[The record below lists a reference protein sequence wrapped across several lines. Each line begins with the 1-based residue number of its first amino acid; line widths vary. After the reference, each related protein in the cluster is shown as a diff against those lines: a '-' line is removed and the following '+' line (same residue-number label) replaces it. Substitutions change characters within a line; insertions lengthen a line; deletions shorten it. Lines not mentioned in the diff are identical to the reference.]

1 MSLLDKYVAKYGHED
16 TIRKMKTVHKD
27 WMPETPT
34 SPEKESNRAA
44 AHSLIDNMTDE
55 DRKRSE
61 EKSTLGQSLGMQT
74 NGILGNAFASIFNK
88 EENQKYK
95 DYQTYKA
102 ASDILQAEKY
112 EKKREDVV
120 RQNGSYAYKTMKNY
134 IDLIDKARQSRQGG
148 GTLGALINSGKSED
162 LQKQAKEIKKTL
174 EQMGIT
180 GKDFDKYEQYVREYK
195 DIEDTQAMEK
205 EIASKIAAKPVAR
218 GIGYTAADVA
228 VSPITGLMA
237 TAESLKRPF
246 YADPSAPVNTYSS
259 LYALQNA
266 SNAVEQSVSNQ
277 IDSKLG
283 KFAYGTG
290 VSALKSGEAMLI
302 GNYLGGAFGI
312 DAASKL
318 GQLTTLPM
326 FGASAFAQTLQESQA
341 KGFSPEMATQKALAS
356 GMAEMLFEELSLD
369 KAWGTL
375 KNAKLGKGG
384 LSKRILDVFMGAG
397 IEGSEEIFT
406 DLANH
411 IADNFINGDFSDY
424 QSGIRMRVE
433 NGMSLDQATREA
445 KKEFIAQLV
454 ESGLAGAASG
464 GFMNVA
470 AASVGSVQYH
480 NTARNIN
487 ENTKLKSEVVESAK
501 GLEGTTAAE
510 IANSK
515 SVEEINE
522 NDMVEILHSMEEVT
536 QKSAH
541 DIAKESLMNAG
552 ETAEEAEKKANEIV
566 IMSEQTQPTEAEEKR
581 NIDLVKDEN
590 VANAYA
596 DVLKN
601 RVASNVLEDV
611 EKHNAE
617 VKKIKDRV
625 KGKEGIRAGYNNQEI
640 KVYDFE
646 DVQKGIVATSQGLL
660 DLSEITLPEDMRLLF
675 KNAHALEN
683 TKAAN
688 AFIDGYKGQSPSY
701 YATGSLRAFMVGAS
715 GGSWESFINSKNPLN
730 IKLIEEIG
738 DNAYLKSMYFY
749 GQNSRENAEAAK
761 VETSKINP
769 GKVTGEN
776 VLNPLLE
783 PLAKKFNVAIN
794 TTEGRNKAAG
804 SFVPSELLV
813 TLNKAESNNMLNSVL
828 HETLG
833 EYTKAYAPDAYKLT
847 KQKVID
853 FARKVFG
860 DTEVDRQI
868 RVYQNTYKGFGKQT
882 GNTAESNKTFADA
895 SDEWFND
902 FMAGLAQTEYGLER
916 VVNYVAEDNSM
927 TATEKTSVLQSIKDI
942 VKKILDTI
950 KSYLQ
955 GVKSNNIGTKAAKE
969 VEKNIDKYMADLEDI
984 FDAVEKMCNAAIA
997 EVNKQIAGEVEKAVK
1012 EVTEDYTETEHKQ
1025 FSLNTDVES
1034 TKELMALHAL
1044 NEESFLKTL
1053 KLGGFACPSI
1063 AIKKKYMS
1071 HSQFGDIT
1079 VVFGKATIDPEWAE
1093 GNNVYSGDAWT
1104 PVFPTVEYKLND
1116 KKRKQVADKITEAV
1130 GGYDVFRTLP
1140 NPMLDE
1146 VNMTDA
1152 FNHRGTETYKNDRTM
1167 QYAYLND
1174 TGKGFDIPTKENQF
1188 MPGLVSNEALR
1199 KIVETIGADTINEA
1213 HDSSY
1218 SWYESHPEIVDK
1230 LRVLL
1235 NEGYRN
1241 SNKKPFAD
1249 KADSELKVFQKNFQ
1263 EKYKHWFDDEE
1274 GKLSWINYNKA
1285 IDALYAINKYG
1296 AYQVR
1301 DDEAF
1306 RNMLDEKVDETGYTE
1321 WLEKL
1326 FDGIIEKE
1334 GIRNNLDY
1342 YDSKGEPRTFNALH
1356 YEVTLENAVK
1366 VMKQQSQQG
1375 GTNTPFGAMQ
1385 IWGVATRKFDSL
1397 EDIKKASARLVLEN
1411 DEEREALREEY
1422 TQRFFD
1428 IAKEISDKKEDN
1440 QFIAMDRA
1448 GEAIVDSL
1456 RGAKTERAINNSLKQ
1471 YSRLHITDHTA
1482 ADVLALYNDIADMP
1496 TDYFE
1501 AKPTRAVG
1509 LNEIAYV
1516 VIPDNASERLIKAL
1530 NDNGITYKT
1539 YEAENEEDRLKVV
1552 QENASEESGTVFS
1565 LNVETKE
1572 VEEATEKLTK
1582 QVDDWLQGIMPK
1594 KHYFD
1599 FGKTPY
1605 VLKVNGAKDLPVTM
1619 NESGILKFTTGYKEH
1634 SVSTDAMKEMPKAI
1648 TRPLMVFKGSVPNSL
1663 ALVVDVNDK
1672 KEEKIVVAIHLD
1684 DRQNRLL
1691 VNRIASMY
1699 GKDNTINY
1707 ALRQIKEGN
1716 LLDIDKKRSI
1726 EWLTSGGLQLP
1737 RLVQAN
1743 INASKD
1749 TIAQIEQ
1756 QSNNESHSLNV
1767 DSQGSS
1773 LSPEQAEFFKDSKAR
1788 DDEGRLL
1795 VMYHGTDAYKDFT
1808 VFKPGKNGYLGKG
1821 MYFTEKK
1828 YIAEKYAEQNGYDG
1842 RVYQVYLNIKNPLVV
1857 TSDNPALEILG
1868 EKVAARRAM
1877 ENSYSTRWLKPGD
1890 ISKLKAKGYDGII
1903 WKYGKSPI
1911 EISVWEPN
1919 QVKNT
1924 DNLKPTENEDIRY
1937 SLNVDSEGKELTEA
1951 QEKYFADSKIR
1962 DAEGKL
1968 LVMYHGTNKGGFT
1981 VFDASFSDDN
1991 LSFFFS
1997 DKVTVSAGYV
2007 KNRNNREINLNKPIP
2022 KDIKTAQ
2029 QAYEY
2034 LESLGYK
2041 DIQLEEVENP
2051 FSDDTYDV
2059 WTFVT
2064 PEGHYDVLEYGE
2076 GALVDYVKELNQ
2088 GIYPVYLNV
2097 KNPLVV
2103 EANGKTWDTLEPPE
2117 KYSKHYSN
2125 VKILDGFNDNKIIK
2139 VSYTERLKNG
2149 EIKYHTNEDFT
2160 IDEIKEVFGEDTY
2173 NTYVENNLKF
2183 TYFRNVYLD
2192 EKSNILP
2199 STTRQYAKYA
2209 KEKGYDGVYFKNI
2222 VDVNTDYEE
2231 AALSNVAVAFESNQI
2246 KSIHNA
2252 RPTENA
2258 DIRYSLDVEDWEKD
2272 FFAEMTGNANVSNI
2286 LTEGLK
2292 SLDNIK
2298 LNKKITDKI
2307 AREVREEYK
2316 SRIKV
2321 ADLSDSLE
2329 KVFSYMLDT
2338 GAPSYGDLVNIMK
2351 EVAMPVV
2358 EQATEI
2364 MPEEKR
2370 IWDDF
2375 KEKMKGYRIK
2385 LNPQQ
2390 KAEVAN
2396 TFGTYYA
2403 FKNDMFGNLI
2413 FSESG
2418 TDLDSIWT
2426 EICDASGG
2434 YLDYAENPANQPM
2447 ALYEFVEALKPT
2459 PANIYGANQEE
2470 AAYDVALTIFR
2481 KFLVEQEYENN
2492 PKLRK
2497 EALKLTEAQQT
2508 YKKRIKENYD
2518 KKFKEATESLRR
2530 EKEINMKRLATEIKY
2545 LNEEE
2550 KAAIEGSIEQALI
2563 LRQKRQYEW
2572 RLQKL
2577 RETKNDEIN
2586 RKLSELKAR
2595 QRASI
2600 SRRVEG
2606 RQLTLAKAKI
2616 RKNVE
2621 KLNSMLAHGTEN
2633 RHIPKNMV
2641 LSTIAMLESI
2651 DINTGN
2657 SKGMAEYLQKME
2669 DIYRGFKDS
2678 DVYTDGEKAASFDYD
2693 ERTAA
2698 NIEALRKL
2706 FDGRNYTQLS
2716 LSELQQVIDITN
2728 AVITQAENANKLL
2741 GKEKREYATDVA
2753 RAAALEV
2760 RNAKVKDSRFMTN
2773 LDHYMTQHLNAYREF
2788 RKLSGYEDGKLMDL
2802 YYDLDKGQQKQ
2813 LQVMKDINAIFD
2825 DVLKDQKE
2833 VKRLTSTDKKDLV
2846 DSGLKDENGN
2856 PVMITRAQR
2865 LSLVMH
2871 SYNKSNMQHL
2881 LYGGISVPDLS
2892 YKDPKQQRAH
2902 AQTYFYES
2910 QMELRDAI
2918 LDKNAN
2924 KLDLIEQR
2932 ATMKVKELEKQLSPW
2947 EKQFLEATKEMFWKT
2962 TGRLINETSL
2972 ELKGYTLARVANY
2985 FPIKTDTDYTK
2996 SDVSGLIFDG
3006 TIEGMGFLK
3015 ERRFGRNAM
3024 MLEDITDTILRQTQ
3038 SVAKYVGLAI
3048 PVRNFNMVWNTVTR
3062 SPMGNA
3068 DTLKK
3073 AISLTWGAKNTD
3085 YIVNLMKDLN
3095 GRRDGG
3101 ELSFLDELRGKFAG
3115 AVLTLNPSVAIKQAA
3130 SFFTAGAKVGNLTL
3144 AKTLKDLGKGFILKK
3159 GIPELEAINP
3169 LLWYRNQG
3177 NATQEL
3183 ADMKAVGFGKNL
3195 PIWAQ
3200 KALNWVEF
3208 MDTGTVRTLEYAAKN
3223 YVDANF
3229 KDLKGA
3235 EYWQK
3240 VSDVFTSIVEE
3251 TQPNYTVL
3259 QQADIIRNPN
3269 RLLKAVVMFK
3279 TQPLQNFGTVYDAV
3293 GEYAAKVRKGNKA
3306 EIKEAGKHLAWA
3318 LSSQIASAIT
3328 FSAMTILAD
3337 MILHKQY
3344 KYKDDDKSF
3353 WEMILAKFGAGV
3365 RDCFLGAMLFAQ
3377 ELYEAFDYLFNPDT
3391 KQYYGMDVS
3400 FLGQIEDIFK
3410 AVKNLNKN
3418 IGERADAITEAD
3430 RDKYNNGI
3438 LKETGNLVNYIGQF
3452 SGIPL
3457 GNIKNM
3463 AQSLIL
3469 YAIDISNGT
3478 IGEAELSKDVPNQYE
3493 RMYDAL
3499 QNKDSERYNTLFDEM
3514 VTKKMRDAAEDG
3526 KEKDQEDIEKSVE
3539 TSAKK
3544 YIKDGYNSGE
3554 LTYDEAYTIL
3564 TKEFGMEEDDA
3575 YFKLDEWLYKSEGH
3589 EDYTRYI
3596 RLSDAVN
3603 GQGDIQ
3609 AEIDKLKAQGI
3620 EEDTIKSQL
3629 TGILKEGYYKGSLS
3643 NDKITQVLK
3652 EYEDLDENDIYYK
3665 FKEWD
3670 FKKTHPDESFSRYDA
3685 MNNAIKEVIN
3695 GSDNRKP
3702 MIAEIKDLMKH
3713 GVEAKSLQSQLTKE
3727 YKPLYLELKAKGKAS
3742 TLKNILISAYM
3753 ATGLSQEDA
3762 AKRIDRWKE
3771 NDK

>member
-1 MSLLDKYVAKYGHED
+1 MSLLDKYTEKYGNREQVNRL
-16 TIRKMKTVHKD
+16 RKSKE

-55 DRKRSE
+55 DKKRIESY
-61 EKSTLGQSLGMQT
+61 SPLGKSLGTQG
-74 NGILGNAFASIFNK
+74 NGLLNLNIGFGKQNAQNNK
-88 EENQKYK
+88 E
-95 DYQTYKA
+95 YQTYKA
-102 ASDILQAEKY
+102 AVDILQGEKY
-112 EKKREDVV
+112 EKSREDVV
-120 RQNGSYAYKTMKNY
+120 RKNGSYAYKTMKNY

-148 GTLGALINSGKSED
+148 GTLGAIINSGKTED

-205 EIASKIAAKPVAR
+205 EIASKVAAKPVAR

-237 TAESLKRPF
+237 TAESFKRPF
-246 YADPSAPVNTYSS
+246 YADPSAPVNTYSD
-259 LYALQNA
+259 LYRLQNA
-266 SNAVEQSVSNQ
+266 SNAVEQSVNNQ

-283 KFAYGTG
+283 KFAYGVG
-290 VSALKSGEAMLI
+290 VSTAKSAEAMLI
-302 GNYLGGAFGI
+302 GNYLSGALGI

-341 KGFSPEMATQKALAS
+341 KGFSPEMATQKAFAS

-397 IEGSEEIFT
+397 IEGSEELFT
-406 DLANH
+406 DLANYM
-411 IADNFINGDFSDY
+411 ADNFINGDFSDY
-424 QSGIRMRVE
+424 QTDVRMRVE
-433 NGMSLDQATREA
+433 NGQSLDQATREA
-445 KKEFIAQLV
+445 KIDYLTQLG
-454 ESGLAGAASG
+454 ESFLAGAASG
-464 GFMNVA
+464 GLMNVG

-487 ENTKLKSEVVESAK
+487 ENTKLKSEVVETAK

-515 SVEEINE
+515 PVEEINE

-625 KGKEGIRAGYNNQEI
+625 KGKEGIKAGYNNQEI

-646 DVQKGIVATSQGLL
+646 NVEKGIVATSQGLL
-660 DLSEITLPEDMRLLF
+660 DLSEITLPDDMRLLF

-701 YATGSLRAFMVGAS
+701 YATGSLRAFMVGTS

-860 DTEVDRQI
+860 DTEVDKQI

-882 GNTAESNKTFADA
+882 GNTAETNKTFADA

-984 FDAVEKMCNAAIA
+984 FNAVEKMCDAAIA
-997 EVNKQIAGEVEKAVK
+997 EVNRQINSEAKAEEKSEVKEDHSLNVGQEGYHKDGNGTVIIDNELFKREDVTDKDDFKALNKLLREYLRKLSGQTSVIKSDNRTVYYDKTGAKEYTGSNSTYFINNNNYRYAKANSAQAIKAIVEKALNPRWEANTEPKHNVDAQRGWTDYDVSFGITEGNEVNYYSGKLNVRMDADEKDYVYDVDLYNQVSKKK
-1012 EVTEDYTETEHKQ
+1012 EVAPSSTSQD
-1025 FSLNTDVES
+1025 NVELPLD
-1034 TKELMALHAL
+1034 T
-1044 NEESFLKTL
+1044 
-1053 KLGGFACPSI
+1053 
-1063 AIKKKYMS
+1063 
-1071 HSQFGDIT
+1071 
-1079 VVFGKATIDPEWAE
+1079 
-1093 GNNVYSGDAWT
+1093 NVAH
-1104 PVFPTVEYKLND
+1104 ND
-1116 KKRKQVADKITEAV
+1116 E
-1130 GGYDVFRTLP
+1130 
-1140 NPMLDE
+1140 
-1146 VNMTDA
+1146 
-1152 FNHRGTETYKNDRTM
+1152 
-1167 QYAYLND
+1167 
-1174 TGKGFDIPTKENQF
+1174 
-1188 MPGLVSNEALR
+1188 
-1199 KIVETIGADTINEA
+1199 
-1213 HDSSY
+1213 
-1218 SWYESHPEIVDK
+1218 
-1230 LRVLL
+1230 
-1235 NEGYRN
+1235 N
-1241 SNKKPFAD
+1241 SN
-1249 KADSELKVFQKNFQ
+1249 
-1263 EKYKHWFDDEE
+1263 
-1274 GKLSWINYNKA
+1274 
-1285 IDALYAINKYG
+1285 
-1296 AYQVR
+1296 
-1301 DDEAF
+1301 
-1306 RNMLDEKVDETGYTE
+1306 
-1321 WLEKL
+1321 
-1326 FDGIIEKE
+1326 
-1334 GIRNNLDY
+1334 
-1342 YDSKGEPRTFNALH
+1342 
-1356 YEVTLENAVK
+1356 
-1366 VMKQQSQQG
+1366 
-1375 GTNTPFGAMQ
+1375 
-1385 IWGVATRKFDSL
+1385 
-1397 EDIKKASARLVLEN
+1397 
-1411 DEEREALREEY
+1411 
-1422 TQRFFD
+1422 
-1428 IAKEISDKKEDN
+1428 
-1440 QFIAMDRA
+1440 
-1448 GEAIVDSL
+1448 
-1456 RGAKTERAINNSLKQ
+1456 
-1471 YSRLHITDHTA
+1471 SR
-1482 ADVLALYNDIADMP
+1482 
-1496 TDYFE
+1496 
-1501 AKPTRAVG
+1501 
-1509 LNEIAYV
+1509 
-1516 VIPDNASERLIKAL
+1516 
-1530 NDNGITYKT
+1530 
-1539 YEAENEEDRLKVV
+1539 
-1552 QENASEESGTVFS
+1552 
-1565 LNVETKE
+1565 
-1572 VEEATEKLTK
+1572 
-1582 QVDDWLQGIMPK
+1582 
-1594 KHYFD
+1594 
-1599 FGKTPY
+1599 
-1605 VLKVNGAKDLPVTM
+1605 
-1619 NESGILKFTTGYKEH
+1619 
-1634 SVSTDAMKEMPKAI
+1634 
-1648 TRPLMVFKGSVPNSL
+1648 
-1663 ALVVDVNDK
+1663 
-1672 KEEKIVVAIHLD
+1672 
-1684 DRQNRLL
+1684 
-1691 VNRIASMY
+1691 
-1699 GKDNTINY
+1699 
-1707 ALRQIKEGN
+1707 
-1716 LLDIDKKRSI
+1716 
-1726 EWLTSGGLQLP
+1726 
-1737 RLVQAN
+1737 
-1743 INASKD
+1743 
-1749 TIAQIEQ
+1749 
-1756 QSNNESHSLNV
+1756 HSLNV
-1767 DSQGSS
+1767 DSKGSS

-1795 VMYHGTDAYKDFT
+1795 VMYHGTDAYKEFT

-1828 YIAEKYAEQNGYDG
+1828 YIAQKYAEQNGYDG

-1868 EKVAARRAM
+1868 EKVAAKRA
-1877 ENSYSTRWLKPGD
+1877 EKNSYSTRWLTPAD
-1890 ISKLKAKGYDGII
+1890 INKLKAKGYDGII

-1937 SLNVDSEGKELTEA
+1937 SINVDSEGKALTEA

-1962 DAEGKL
+1962 DAEGRL
-1968 LVMYHGTNKGGFT
+1968 LRVFHGTSFGGFT
-1981 VFDASFSDDN
+1981 EFKNDLNYFTANEEYAKRYTRASSTGKAGESPKVYEGYLNITKPFDLADAEAKRVYIEEYIKGGNAQGMSPYASDAEIKKYAESIDWTEADN
-1991 LSFFFS
+1991 LKEFLDENDYDYDGIILNEGGDITESGTVMRGDS
-1997 DKVTVSAGYV
+1997 YVTFDSNQF
-2007 KNRNNREINLNKPIP
+2007 KNVDNLNP
-2022 KDIKTAQ
+2022 T
-2029 QAYEY
+2029 
-2034 LESLGYK
+2034 
-2041 DIQLEEVENP
+2041 
-2051 FSDDTYDV
+2051 
-2059 WTFVT
+2059 
-2064 PEGHYDVLEYGE
+2064 
-2076 GALVDYVKELNQ
+2076 
-2088 GIYPVYLNV
+2088 
-2097 KNPLVV
+2097 
-2103 EANGKTWDTLEPPE
+2103 
-2117 KYSKHYSN
+2117 
-2125 VKILDGFNDNKIIK
+2125 
-2139 VSYTERLKNG
+2139 
-2149 EIKYHTNEDFT
+2149 
-2160 IDEIKEVFGEDTY
+2160 
-2173 NTYVENNLKF
+2173 
-2183 TYFRNVYLD
+2183 
-2192 EKSNILP
+2192 KS
-2199 STTRQYAKYA
+2199 R
-2209 KEKGYDGVYFKNI
+2209 
-2222 VDVNTDYEE
+2222 
-2231 AALSNVAVAFESNQI
+2231 
-2246 KSIHNA
+2246 
-2252 RPTENA
+2252 

-2286 LTEGLK
+2286 LAEGLK

-2307 AREVREEYK
+2307 AKEVKEEYK
-2316 SRIKV
+2316 SKIKV

-2351 EVAMPVV
+2351 EVAKPVV
-2358 EQATEI
+2358 DQATEI

-2403 FKNDMFGNLI
+2403 FKNDMFGNVI

-2434 YLDYAENPANQPM
+2434 LLDYAENPANQPM

-2459 PANIYGANQEE
+2459 PANIYGADQEA

-2518 KKFKEATESLRR
+2518 KKFKEATEELRR

-2577 RETKNDEIN
+2577 RETKNDEMN
-2586 RKLSELKAR
+2586 RKLSELKAK

-2600 SRRVEG
+2600 TRRVEG
-2606 RQLTLAKAKI
+2606 RQVTLAKAKI

-2657 SKGMAEYLQKME
+2657 SKGMAQYLQKME
-2669 DIYRGFKDS
+2669 DIYRGFKDN

-2706 FDGRNYTQLS
+2706 FDGRNYTQLT
-2716 LSELQQVIDITN
+2716 LNELRQVIDITD

-2760 RNAKVKDSRFMTN
+2760 RNAKVKDSKFMTN

-2788 RKLSGYEDGKLMDL
+2788 RKLSGYTDGKLMDL

-2825 DVLKDQKE
+2825 DVLKDRKE

-2856 PVMITRAQR
+2856 PVMITRAER
-2865 LSLVMH
+2865 LSLIMH
-2871 SYNKSNMQHL
+2871 SYNKSNMQHM

-2892 YKDPKQQRAH
+2892 YKDPKQQKAH
-2902 AQTYFYES
+2902 AKTYYYES
-2910 QMELRDAI
+2910 QMELRNAI

-3024 MLEDITDTILRQTQ
+3024 MLENITDTILRQTQ

-3101 ELSFLDELRGKFAG
+3101 ELSLLDELRGRFAG

-3223 YVDANF
+3223 YVDANY
-3229 KDLKGA
+3229 KDLTGA

-3269 RLLKAVVMFK
+3269 RLWKAVFMFK

-3318 LSSQIASAIT
+3318 LSSQIASAVT

-3344 KYKDDDKSF
+3344 KYKDDDDKFS
-3353 WEMILAKFGAGV
+3353 WLKVLASFGAGI
-3365 RDCFLGAMLFAQ
+3365 RDCFLGTMLAAQ
-3377 ELYEAFDYLFNPDT
+3377 ELYEFLDYQFNKDT
-3391 KQYYGMDVS
+3391 KTYNGLEVS
-3400 FLGQIEDIFK
+3400 FFGPINGIGKAIKKLREDS
-3410 AVKNLNKN
+3410 AN
-3418 IGERADAITEAD
+3418 RADAVTEAD
-3430 RDKYNNGI
+3430 REKYNQGI
-3438 LKETGNLVNYIGQF
+3438 LIDVGNLINYTGQL
-3452 SGIPL
+3452 GGVPV

-3463 AQSLIL
+3463 FQSLIL
-3469 YAIDISNGT
+3469 YAIDVSNGT
-3478 IGEAELSKDVPNQYE
+3478 IGEAELSRDVPNQYE

-3526 KEKDQEDIEKSVE
+3526 KEKNQEDIEKSVE

-3670 FKKTHPDESFSRYDA
+3670 FKKTHPDESFSKYDA

-3702 MIAEIKDLMKH
+3702 MIAEIKDLMNH

>member
-1 MSLLDKYVAKYGHED
+1 MSLLDKYTEKYGNREQVNRL
-16 TIRKMKTVHKD
+16 RKSKE

-55 DRKRSE
+55 DRKRIESNGP
-61 EKSTLGQSLGMQT
+61 LGKSLGMQT

-88 EENQKYK
+88 EEAKKNKN
-95 DYQTYKA
+95 YQTYKA

-148 GTLGALINSGKSED
+148 GTLGALINSGKTED

-205 EIASKIAAKPVAR
+205 EIASKVAAKPVAR

-228 VSPITGLMA
+228 VSPITGLVA

-246 YADPSAPVNTYSS
+246 YADPLAPVNTYSS

-487 ENTKLKSEVVESAK
+487 ENSKLKTEVVESAK

-510 IANSK
+510 IANNK

-541 DIAKESLMNAG
+541 DIAKESLMSAG

-625 KGKEGIRAGYNNQEI
+625 KGKEGIKAGYNNQEI

-660 DLSEITLPEDMRLLF
+660 DLSEITLPDDMRLLF

-955 GVKSNNIGTKAAKE
+955 GIKSNNIGTKAAKE

-984 FDAVEKMCNAAIA
+984 FNAVEKMCDAAIA
-997 EVNKQIAGEVEKAVK
+997 EVNKQINGETKVEEKSETK
-1012 EVTEDYTETEHKQ
+1012 EAH
-1025 FSLNTDVES
+1025 SLNVDS
-1034 TKELMALHAL
+1034 
-1044 NEESFLKTL
+1044 
-1053 KLGGFACPSI
+1053 
-1063 AIKKKYMS
+1063 
-1071 HSQFGDIT
+1071 
-1079 VVFGKATIDPEWAE
+1079 E
-1093 GNNVYSGDAWT
+1093 GNNLTEAQVKYFADSKVRDSEGRLLKVMHGTEADFTVFNPKESGGKNGTAEGFGIYFSDDAEVTKHYGDRQLEGYLNITKPAYDNKKTITMPGFIKLLKATTEYEAKKWDMDIKDTWISNYEDTYSNSLDAAYRS
-1104 PVFPTVEYKLND
+1104 VAKQILEANDND
-1116 KKRKQVADKITEAV
+1116 KDIIQEVMV
-1130 GGYDVFRTLP
+1130 G
-1140 NPMLDE
+1140 M
-1146 VNMTDA
+1146 
-1152 FNHRGTETYKNDRTM
+1152 
-1167 QYAYLND
+1167 
-1174 TGKGFDIPTKENQF
+1174 
-1188 MPGLVSNEALR
+1188 
-1199 KIVETIGADTINEA
+1199 
-1213 HDSSY
+1213 
-1218 SWYESHPEIVDK
+1218 
-1230 LRVLL
+1230 
-1235 NEGYRN
+1235 
-1241 SNKKPFAD
+1241 
-1249 KADSELKVFQKNFQ
+1249 
-1263 EKYKHWFDDEE
+1263 
-1274 GKLSWINYNKA
+1274 
-1285 IDALYAINKYG
+1285 
-1296 AYQVR
+1296 
-1301 DDEAF
+1301 
-1306 RNMLDEKVDETGYTE
+1306 
-1321 WLEKL
+1321 
-1326 FDGIIEKE
+1326 
-1334 GIRNNLDY
+1334 GIRNYNQAYEFYDVLKKTLGFDGFSVKWTHADGTSNVYVALDSNQFKLI
-1342 YDSKGEPRTFNALH
+1342 DNVDPT
-1356 YEVTLENAVK
+1356 EN
-1366 VMKQQSQQG
+1366 
-1375 GTNTPFGAMQ
+1375 
-1385 IWGVATRKFDSL
+1385 
-1397 EDIKKASARLVLEN
+1397 EDIR
-1411 DEEREALREEY
+1411 Y
-1422 TQRFFD
+1422 
-1428 IAKEISDKKEDN
+1428 
-1440 QFIAMDRA
+1440 
-1448 GEAIVDSL
+1448 
-1456 RGAKTERAINNSLKQ
+1456 
-1471 YSRLHITDHTA
+1471 
-1482 ADVLALYNDIADMP
+1482 
-1496 TDYFE
+1496 
-1501 AKPTRAVG
+1501 
-1509 LNEIAYV
+1509 
-1516 VIPDNASERLIKAL
+1516 
-1530 NDNGITYKT
+1530 
-1539 YEAENEEDRLKVV
+1539 
-1552 QENASEESGTVFS
+1552 S
-1565 LNVETKE
+1565 LNVGEDIEKWFKTT
-1572 VEEATEKLTK
+1572 EAAERKK
-1582 QVDDWLQGIMPK
+1582 QGGFFYL
-1594 KHYFD
+1594 
-1599 FGKTPY
+1599 GKTTEPLKLIGLADKTIKLGKSKIQEILDKHEEMSESDIVGIVDLINRPMVILSSKTDPKHSIVLFGERTVKNENGKLMPVMASVKISTEDGEIEDY
-1605 VLKVNGAKDLPVTM
+1605 VVTSAYGRPVNQLQYM
-1619 NESGILKFTTGYKEH
+1619 LNNERIFYIEPQKNK
-1634 SVSTDAMKEMPKAI
+1634 TDAW
-1648 TRPLMVFKGSVPNSL
+1648 LS
-1663 ALVVDVNDK
+1663 ALRVQFPSASIKYGLNKKIPQSMLNVK
-1672 KEEKIVVAIHLD
+1672 KEQKSD
-1684 DRQNRLL
+1684 
-1691 VNRIASMY
+1691 
-1699 GKDNTINY
+1699 
-1707 ALRQIKEGN
+1707 IK
-1716 LLDIDKKRSI
+1716 
-1726 EWLTSGGLQLP
+1726 
-1737 RLVQAN
+1737 
-1743 INASKD
+1743 
-1749 TIAQIEQ
+1749 
-1756 QSNNESHSLNV
+1756 HSLNV

-1828 YIAEKYAEQNGYDG
+1828 YIAQKYAEQNGYDG
-1842 RVYQVYLNIKNPLVV
+1842 RVYQVYLNVKNPLVV

-1868 EKVAARRAM
+1868 EKVAAKRAM

-1924 DNLKPTENEDIRY
+1924 DNLKPTENE
-1937 SLNVDSEGKELTEA
+1937 
-1951 QEKYFADSKIR
+1951 
-1962 DAEGKL
+1962 
-1968 LVMYHGTNKGGFT
+1968 
-1981 VFDASFSDDN
+1981 
-1991 LSFFFS
+1991 
-1997 DKVTVSAGYV
+1997 
-2007 KNRNNREINLNKPIP
+2007 
-2022 KDIKTAQ
+2022 
-2029 QAYEY
+2029 
-2034 LESLGYK
+2034 
-2041 DIQLEEVENP
+2041 
-2051 FSDDTYDV
+2051 
-2059 WTFVT
+2059 
-2064 PEGHYDVLEYGE
+2064 
-2076 GALVDYVKELNQ
+2076 
-2088 GIYPVYLNV
+2088 
-2097 KNPLVV
+2097 
-2103 EANGKTWDTLEPPE
+2103 
-2117 KYSKHYSN
+2117 
-2125 VKILDGFNDNKIIK
+2125 
-2139 VSYTERLKNG
+2139 
-2149 EIKYHTNEDFT
+2149 
-2160 IDEIKEVFGEDTY
+2160 
-2173 NTYVENNLKF
+2173 
-2183 TYFRNVYLD
+2183 
-2192 EKSNILP
+2192 
-2199 STTRQYAKYA
+2199 
-2209 KEKGYDGVYFKNI
+2209 
-2222 VDVNTDYEE
+2222 
-2231 AALSNVAVAFESNQI
+2231 
-2246 KSIHNA
+2246 
-2252 RPTENA
+2252 

-2358 EQATEI
+2358 AQATEI

-2669 DIYRGFKDS
+2669 DIYRGFKDN

-2760 RNAKVKDSRFMTN
+2760 RNAKVKDSKFMTN

-2825 DVLKDQKE
+2825 DVLKDSKE

-2846 DSGLKDENGN
+2846 DSGLKDENGK
-2856 PVMITRAQR
+2856 PVMITRAER
-2865 LSLVMH
+2865 LSLIMH

-2902 AQTYFYES
+2902 AKTYYYES

-3101 ELSFLDELRGKFAG
+3101 EPSAFDTLRGRFAG

-3130 SFFTAGAKVGNLTL
+3130 SYFTAGAKVGNLTL

-3318 LSSQIASAIT
+3318 LSSQIASAVT

-3353 WEMILAKFGAGV
+3353 WEMVLAKFGAGL
-3365 RDCFLGAMLFAQ
+3365 RDCFLGAVLAAK
-3377 ELYEAFDYLFNPDT
+3377 ELYDCIEYLANWDKKT
-3391 KQYYGMDVS
+3391 YYGLDVS
-3400 FLGQIEDIFK
+3400 ALSQIGDIVK
-3410 AVKNLNKN
+3410 AVRNL
-3418 IGERADAITEAD
+3418 GEDTAKRFNAITEAD
-3430 RDKYNNGI
+3430 RDKYNQGI
-3438 LKETGNLVNYIGQF
+3438 LIDVGNVINYAGQF
-3452 SGIPL
+3452 TGVPL
-3457 GNIKNM
+3457 GNVKNM
-3463 AQSLIL
+3463 FQSLIL

-3478 IGEAELSKDVPNQYE
+3478 IGEAELSREVPNQYE
-3493 RMYDAL
+3493 RMYEAL
-3499 QNKDSERYNTLFDEM
+3499 DENDSDRYKKLFDEII
-3514 VTKKMRDAAEDG
+3514 TKKMKDAAEDG
-3526 KEKDQEDIEKSVE
+3526 KEKTQEDLEKSVV
-3539 TSAKK
+3539 TSMKK
-3544 YIKDGYNSGE
+3544 YIQDGYNSGE

-3643 NDKITQVLK
+3643 NEKITQVLK
-3652 EYEDLDENDIYYK
+3652 EYEDLTENDIYYK

-3702 MIAEIKDLMKH
+3702 MIAEIEDLMKH

>member
-1 MSLLDKYVAKYGHED
+1 MSLLDKYTEKYGNREQVNRL
-16 TIRKMKTVHKD
+16 RKSKD
-27 WMPETPT
+27 WVPETPT

-44 AHSLIDNMTDE
+44 AHSYIDSLKAE
-55 DRKRSE
+55 DKERIESNT
-61 EKSTLGQSLGMQT
+61 TLGQSLGMQT
-74 NGILGNAFASIFNK
+74 NGPLGKAFSNFKGNNK
-88 EENQKYK
+88 EYE
-95 DYQTYKA
+95 TYKA
-102 ASDILQAEKY
+102 ATDILHAEEY
-112 EKKREDVV
+112 EKRREDTV
-120 RQNGSYAYKTMKNY
+120 RKNGSFAYKTMKNY
-134 IDLIDKARQSRQGG
+134 IDLVDRSRELRQGG
-148 GTLGALINSGKSED
+148 GTLGGLINSGKSEA
-162 LQKQAKEIKKTL
+162 LKKQAKEIKNTL
-174 EQMGIT
+174 AQMGIT

-195 DIEDTQAMEK
+195 DIESTQAMNK
-205 EIASKIAAKPVAR
+205 EIESKIAAKPVAR
-218 GIGYTAADVA
+218 GIGYTAADIA
-228 VSPITGLMA
+228 VSPVTGLLAA
-237 TAESLKRPF
+237 TESLKRPF
-246 YADPSAPVNTYSS
+246 YADPSAPVNTYSD
-259 LYALQNA
+259 LYRLQNA
-266 SNAVEQSVSNQ
+266 SNTVEQSVNNQ
-277 IDSKLG
+277 IDNPVG
-283 KFAYGTG
+283 QFFYGAG
-290 VSALKSGEAMLI
+290 VSTLKSAEAMLV
-302 GNYLGGAFGI
+302 GNYLSGAIGV

-341 KGFSPEMATQKALAS
+341 KGFSPEQATQKAFAAGIS
-356 GMAEMLFEELSLD
+356 EMLFEELSLD

-375 KNAKLGKGG
+375 RNAKLGKGG
-384 LSKRILDVFMGAG
+384 LSKRILDVLMGAG
-397 IEGSEEIFT
+397 IEGSEELFT
-406 DLANH
+406 DLANYM
-411 IADNFINGDFSDY
+411 ADNFINGDFSDY
-424 QSGIRMRVE
+424 QTDIRMRVE
-433 NGMSLDQATREA
+433 AGQSLDQATKEA
-445 KKEFIAQLV
+445 KIDYLKQLG
-454 ESGLAGAASG
+454 ESFLAGAASG
-464 GFMNVA
+464 GLMNIGA
-470 AASVGSVQYH
+470 ATVGSVKYH

-487 ENTKLKSEVVESAK
+487 ENSKLKSEVVESAK

-515 SVEEINE
+515 PVEEITE

-536 QKSAH
+536 EKSAH
-541 DIAKESLMNAG
+541 DIAKESLINAG
-552 ETAEEAEKKANEIV
+552 ETEEEAEKKANEIV

-581 NIDLVKDEN
+581 NIELVKDEN

-617 VKKIKDRV
+617 VKKIKERV
-625 KGKEGIRAGYNNQEI
+625 KGKGGISAGYNNQEI

-660 DLSEITLPEDMRLLF
+660 DLSEITLPDDMRLLF

-749 GQNSRENAEAAK
+749 GQNSRENAETATVDK
-761 VETSKINP
+761 SKINP

-776 VLNPLLE
+776 ELNPLLE
-783 PLAKKFNVAIN
+783 LMAKKFNVAIN
-794 TTEGRNKAAG
+794 TTESRNKAAG

-813 TLNKAESNNMLNSVL
+813 TLNKAESNNLLNSAI
-828 HETLG
+828 HETVA
-833 EYTKAYAPDAYKLT
+833 EYAEAYAPEAYALVV
-847 KQKVID
+847 QKISD
-853 FARKVFG
+853 FARKVHG
-860 DTEVDRQI
+860 DTEYSKMVGI
-868 RVYQNTYKGFGKQT
+868 YQNTYRGFGKQT
-882 GNTAESNKTFADA
+882 GNAAEANKTFSGA
-895 SDEWFND
+895 SNEFAND
-902 FMAGLAQTEYGLER
+902 YLAGLLQTEHGLQR
-916 VVNYVAEDNSM
+916 LLDYVTEDTNM
-927 TATEKTSVLQSIKDI
+927 TAEEKTSVVKTIKDF

-969 VEKNIDKYMADLEDI
+969 VEKNIDKYMNDLNDI
-984 FDAVEKMCNAAIA
+984 FNAVEKMCDAAIA

-1034 TKELMALHAL
+1034 TKNLMAVH
-1044 NEESFLKTL
+1044 NVSEERLLKTL

-1063 AIKKKYMS
+1063 AVKLDYIP
-1071 HSQFGDIT
+1071 HSDYGENT
-1079 VVFGKATIDPEWAE
+1079 VVFGKATIDPQWNKE
-1093 GNNVYSGDAWT
+1093 NNVYSGDAWT
-1104 PVFPTVEYKLND
+1104 PVFPTVNKKISRDIQEKIEDKVIKLVGGNDIYRILGNANLDYDNMSDKLNRNESPAD
-1116 KKRKQVADKITEAV
+1116 AYGRDKILK
-1130 GGYDVFRTLP
+1130 Y
-1140 NPMLDE
+1140 
-1146 VNMTDA
+1146 A
-1152 FNHRGTETYKNDRTM
+1152 FL
-1167 QYAYLND
+1167 QD
-1174 TGKGFDIPTKENQF
+1174 TGKGFAVPTKEKQYISDLTNDAL
-1188 MPGLVSNEALR
+1188 GALAIKLGENTLNEM
-1199 KIVETIGADTINEA
+1199 NEGG
-1213 HDSSY
+1213 Y
-1218 SWYESHPEIVDK
+1218 RYYESHPELVDNIR
-1230 LRVLL
+1230 LDL
-1235 NEGYRN
+1235 NEAYIREHQREINDMDSGKGFK
-1241 SNKKPFAD
+1241 S
-1249 KADSELKVFQKNFQ
+1249 KAVRDFFYNRFN
-1263 EKYKHWFDDEE
+1263 DED
-1274 GKLSWINYNKA
+1274 GKLSW
-1285 IDALYAINKYG
+1285 
-1296 AYQVR
+1296 R
-1301 DDEAF
+1301 DY
-1306 RNMLDEKVDETGYTE
+1306 EKVLRAMLAIKRGGETITDTQTFE
-1321 WLEKL
+1321 KMLEERVDQKAFESWVNNL
-1326 FDGIIEKE
+1326 FDGVVEKE
-1334 GIRNNLDY
+1334 GIRNDVDLFTPSGTRRSWD
-1342 YDSKGEPRTFNALH
+1342 ALH
-1356 YEVTLENAVK
+1356 FAVTLENVVK
-1366 VMKQQSQQG
+1366 HMKKQDQQG
-1375 GTNTPFGAMQ
+1375 AGNALIGPSE
-1385 IWGVATRKFDSL
+1385 IWGVSTRKYKSVK
-1397 EDIKKASARLVLEN
+1397 EMRQDIGRLIHQTE
-1411 DEEREALREEY
+1411 EERQELRDKLAERMTE
-1422 TQRFFD
+1422 
-1428 IAKEISDKKEDN
+1428 IAKSIKGTSQYGELG
-1440 QFIAMDRA
+1440 AMNTA

-1456 RGAKTERAINNSLKQ
+1456 RGAKTIQSINKRLAEWPG
-1471 YSRLHITDHTA
+1471 LHIKDNTA
-1482 ADVLALYNDIADMP
+1482 ADILDLYNDILHAP

-1509 LNEIAYV
+1509 LDEIAYV

-1530 NDNGITYKT
+1530 DDNGITYKT

-1565 LNVETKE
+1565 LNVSSEDRSLESQERVTKE
-1572 VEEATEKLTK
+1572 IKEWLANTKPEKRK
-1582 QVDDWLQGIMPK
+1582 EQGGFFNLGHPAKALKIIGFEDIPIR
-1594 KHYFD
+1594 
-1599 FGKTPY
+1599 FGK
-1605 VLKVNGAKDLPVTM
+1605 AKIQNIFRDHPEM
-1619 NESGILKFTTGYKEH
+1619 NEDNI
-1634 SVSTDAMKEMPKAI
+1634 TDLVDVINNPMVIISSKSHPKDSIVLVGEKI
-1648 TRPLMVFKGSVPNSL
+1648 TNGEPLMAAIRISVIDGEVKDYAVTNGHRRSREQLQDYLNKCVIYYINPQ
-1663 ALVVDVNDK
+1663 
-1672 KEEKIVVAIHLD
+1672 KEKT
-1684 DRQNRLL
+1684 
-1691 VNRIASMY
+1691 
-1699 GKDNTINY
+1699 NTWLT
-1707 ALRQIKEGN
+1707 ALRVQFPSATIKYG
-1716 LLDIDKKRSI
+1716 LVRRLPQSMRS
-1726 EWLTSGGLQLP
+1726 S
-1737 RLVQAN
+1737 
-1743 INASKD
+1743 SKD
-1749 TIAQIEQ
+1749 IVS
-1756 QSNNESHSLNV
+1756 QSNKQNNNKSHSLNV
-1767 DSQGSS
+1767 DS
-1773 LSPEQAEFFKDSKAR
+1773 
-1788 DDEGRLL
+1788 
-1795 VMYHGTDAYKDFT
+1795 
-1808 VFKPGKNGYLGKG
+1808 
-1821 MYFTEKK
+1821 
-1828 YIAEKYAEQNGYDG
+1828 
-1842 RVYQVYLNIKNPLVV
+1842 
-1857 TSDNPALEILG
+1857 
-1868 EKVAARRAM
+1868 
-1877 ENSYSTRWLKPGD
+1877 
-1890 ISKLKAKGYDGII
+1890 
-1903 WKYGKSPI
+1903 
-1911 EISVWEPN
+1911 
-1919 QVKNT
+1919 
-1924 DNLKPTENEDIRY
+1924 
-1937 SLNVDSEGKELTEA
+1937 
-1951 QEKYFADSKIR
+1951 
-1962 DAEGKL
+1962 
-1968 LVMYHGTNKGGFT
+1968 
-1981 VFDASFSDDN
+1981 
-1991 LSFFFS
+1991 
-1997 DKVTVSAGYV
+1997 
-2007 KNRNNREINLNKPIP
+2007 
-2022 KDIKTAQ
+2022 
-2029 QAYEY
+2029 
-2034 LESLGYK
+2034 ES
-2041 DIQLEEVENP
+2041 
-2051 FSDDTYDV
+2051 
-2059 WTFVT
+2059 
-2064 PEGHYDVLEYGE
+2064 
-2076 GALVDYVKELNQ
+2076 
-2088 GIYPVYLNV
+2088 
-2097 KNPLVV
+2097 
-2103 EANGKTWDTLEPPE
+2103 
-2117 KYSKHYSN
+2117 
-2125 VKILDGFNDNKIIK
+2125 
-2139 VSYTERLKNG
+2139 R
-2149 EIKYHTNEDFT
+2149 
-2160 IDEIKEVFGEDTY
+2160 
-2173 NTYVENNLKF
+2173 
-2183 TYFRNVYLD
+2183 
-2192 EKSNILP
+2192 
-2199 STTRQYAKYA
+2199 
-2209 KEKGYDGVYFKNI
+2209 
-2222 VDVNTDYEE
+2222 
-2231 AALSNVAVAFESNQI
+2231 
-2246 KSIHNA
+2246 
-2252 RPTENA
+2252 

-2307 AREVREEYK
+2307 AKEVKEEYK
-2316 SRIKV
+2316 SKIKV
-2321 ADLSDSLE
+2321 SDLSDSLE

-2403 FKNDMFGNLI
+2403 FKNDMFGNLT

-2418 TDLDSIWT
+2418 TELDSIWT

-2434 YLDYAENPANQPM
+2434 FLDYAENPANQPM

-2459 PANIYGANQEE
+2459 PSNIYGADMEE

-2508 YKKRIKENYD
+2508 YKKRVKENYD
-2518 KKFKEATESLRR
+2518 KKYKEATEELRR

-2572 RLQKL
+2572 RLKKL

-2586 RKLSELKAR
+2586 RKLSELKAK

-2600 SRRVEG
+2600 SKRVEG
-2606 RQLTLAKAKI
+2606 RQITLAKARI

-2669 DIYRGFKDS
+2669 DIYRSFKDN

-2693 ERTAA
+2693 ERTAE
-2698 NIEALRKL
+2698 NIKALRKL
-2706 FDGRNYTQLS
+2706 FDGRNYTQLT
-2716 LSELQQVIDITN
+2716 LNELQQVIEITN

-2753 RAAALEV
+2753 RTAAQEV
-2760 RNAKVKDSRFMTN
+2760 RAAKAIDNKLMTN
-2773 LDHYMTQHLNAYREF
+2773 LDHYFTNHLNAYREF
-2788 RKLSGYEDGKLMDL
+2788 RKLSGYEDGKLMQL

-2825 DVLKDQKE
+2825 DVLSNRTE

-2856 PVMITRAQR
+2856 PVMITRAER
-2865 LSLVMH
+2865 LSLIMH

-2902 AQTYFYES
+2902 AKTYYYES
-2910 QMELRDAI
+2910 QLELRDAI

-2985 FPIKTDTDYTK
+2985 FPIKTDSDYTK
-2996 SDVSGLIFDG
+2996 SDVSGLVFDG

-3038 SVAKYVGLAI
+3038 SVAKYAGLAI

-3101 ELSFLDELRGKFAG
+3101 EPSAFDTLRGRFAG

-3130 SFFTAGAKVGNLTL
+3130 SYFTAGAKVGNLTL

-3183 ADMKAVGFGKNL
+3183 ADMKAVGFGKSL

-3200 KALNWVEF
+3200 KALNWVQF

-3223 YVDANF
+3223 YVDAEYEGPKN
-3229 KDLKGA
+3229 A

-3269 RLLKAVVMFK
+3269 KLFKALVMFK

-3293 GEYAAKVRKGNKA
+3293 GEFAAKVKKGNKA
-3306 EIKEAGKHLAWA
+3306 QIKEARKHLAWA
-3318 LSSQIASAIT
+3318 LSSQIASAVT

-3344 KYKDDDKSF
+3344 KYKDDDDKFS
-3353 WEMILAKFGAGV
+3353 WLNVLAKFGAGV
-3365 RDCFLGAMLFAQ
+3365 RDCFLGAMLAGQ
-3377 ELYEAFDYLFNPDT
+3377 EVYAIIDHYLNKMLG
-3391 KQYYGMDVS
+3391 KQSTYYGLEVS
-3400 FLGQIEDIFK
+3400 FLGEIKDIVD
-3410 AVKNLNKN
+3410 AVGKLGEESVKRLN
-3418 IGERADAITEAD
+3418 AVTEAD
-3430 RDKYNNGI
+3430 RDKYNQGI
-3438 LKETGNLVNYIGQF
+3438 LIDLGNVVSYTGQF
-3452 SGIPL
+3452 TGVPL

-3463 AQSLIL
+3463 FQSLIL
-3469 YAIDISNGT
+3469 YAIDVSNGT
-3478 IGEAELSKDVPNQYE
+3478 IGEAELSREVPNQYE

-3499 QNKDSERYNTLFDEM
+3499 QSKDSERYNTLFEEM

-3526 KEKDQEDIEKSVE
+3526 KEKDREDVEKSVE

-3596 RLSDAVN
+3596 RLADAVN

-3609 AEIDKLKAQGI
+3609 AEIDTLKAQGI
-3620 EEDTIKSQL
+3620 EEDTIKTQL
-3629 TGILKEGYYKGSLS
+3629 TGILKEDYYKGTLS
-3643 NDKITQVLK
+3643 KDEITQVLK
-3652 EYEDLDENDIYYK
+3652 EYEDLDDNDIYYK

-3670 FKKTHPDESFSRYDA
+3670 FKKAYPDESFSRYDA
-3685 MNNAIKEVIN
+3685 MNNAIKEVVN

-3702 MIAEIKDLMKH
+3702 MIAEIEDLMKH
-3713 GVEAKSLQSQLTKE
+3713 GVEAKTLQSQLTKE
-3727 YKPLYLELKAKGKAS
+3727 YKPLYLELKAQGKAS
-3742 TLKNILISAYM
+3742 TLKNVLISAYM
-3753 ATGLSQEDA
+3753 ATGLSKDDA
-3762 AKRIDRWKE
+3762 AKRIDKWKE

>member
-1 MSLLDKYVAKYGHED
+1 MSLLDKYTAKYGNQSRVNQL
-16 TIRKMKTVHKD
+16 RKQKD
-27 WMPETPT
+27 WVPETPM
-34 SPEKESNRAA
+34 SDVKASNIAA
-44 AHSLIDNMTDE
+44 AHKYMDSLTDE
-55 DRKRSE
+55 DKKRIVSNG
-61 EKSTLGQSLGMQT
+61 TGNSLGMQL
-74 NGILGNAFASIFNK
+74 NGPANFDFLNIGFGKNAAKENK
-88 EENQKYK
+88 E
-95 DYQTYKA
+95 YQNFTTA
-102 ASDILQAEKY
+102 EDIIRNEQY
-112 EKKREDVV
+112 EKKRESVV
-120 RQNGSYAYKTMKNY
+120 RGYGKQAYDAMNAYLENKSWADEYGHLSREGKNY
-134 IDLIDKARQSRQGG
+134 LAQAKKNLS
-148 GTLGALINSGKSED
+148 TLEALGIKGED
-162 LQKQAKEIKKTL
+162 LKKYQQYIQEYRDIAATKQ
-174 EQMGIT
+174 
-180 GKDFDKYEQYVREYK
+180 R
-195 DIEDTQAMEK
+195 EK
-205 EIASKIAAKPVAR
+205 EIQRNIQGNP
-218 GIGYTAADVA
+218 GGMGTLLTAAD
-228 VSPITGLMA
+228 LA
-237 TAESLKRPF
+237 TSQISGYLASAEALKRPF
-246 YADPSAPVNTYSS
+246 YADKEAPVNTYSN

-266 SNAVEQSVSNQ
+266 ENAIEESVSNQ
-277 IDSKLG
+277 IDNDALKWVYGTFTSTAKSGLSMAIGGALG
-283 KFAYGTG
+283 KVFNAG
-290 VSALKSGEAMLI
+290 AADKI
-302 GNYLGGAFGI
+302 GKAITNSNFG
-312 DAASKL
+312 S
-318 GQLTTLPM
+318 Q
-326 FGASAFAQTLQESQA
+326 AFASTIKAAQDR
-341 KGFSPEMATQKALAS
+341 GFSSDNAIKTATAAAIAEMA
-356 GMAEMLFEELSLD
+356 FEEWSLD
-369 KAWGTL
+369 KVWGTYM
-375 KNAKLGKGG
+375 NAKNGIGG
-384 LSKRILDVFMGAG
+384 FRKRLI
-397 IEGSEEIFT
+397 
-406 DLANH
+406 DLAVSSGVEATEEVFTGFANH
-411 IADNFINGDFSDY
+411 ASDQEINGMFSEY
-424 QSGIRMRVE
+424 QTEIRMDVE
-433 NGMSLDQATREA
+433 RGMSLDDAV
-445 KKEFIAQLV
+445 KKAQKNFVFEIAL
-454 ESGLAGAASG
+454 EGLAGLVSGGTINAIASASG
-464 GFMNVA
+464 
-470 AASVGSVQYH
+470 SIQYH
-480 NTARNIN
+480 NTAKNIN
-487 ENTKLKSEVVESAK
+487 SNTNLKTEVVESAK
-501 GLEGTTAAE
+501 GLDGTTAAE

-515 SVEEINE
+515 PVEEINE

-552 ETAEEAEKKANEIV
+552 ETEEEAEKKAQAIV
-566 IMSEQTQPTEAEEKR
+566 VMASQTAPTEAEEKA
-581 NIDLVKDEN
+581 NIDLVADEN
-590 VANAYA
+590 AANAYVG
-596 DVLKN
+596 VLKN
-601 RVASNVLEDV
+601 RVAGNVLADV
-611 EKHNAE
+611 EEHNAE

-625 KGKEGIRAGYNNQEI
+625 KGKNGIAAGYNGQEI

-660 DLSEITLPEDMRLLF
+660 DLSEITLPDDMRLLF

-749 GQNSRENAEAAK
+749 GQNSRESSEVK
-761 VETSKINP
+761 QIDTSKINP

-776 VLNPLLE
+776 VLNPFLE
-783 PLAKKFNVAIN
+783 LLAKKFNVAIN
-794 TTEGRNKAAG
+794 TTESRSKAAG
-804 SFVPSELLV
+804 SFVPSDLLV
-813 TLNKAESNNMLNSVL
+813 TINKAESNNLLNSAI
-828 HETLG
+828 HETIA
-833 EYTKAYAPDAYKLT
+833 EYSKAFSPETYALV
-847 KQKVID
+847 KQKVSD
-853 FARKVFG
+853 FFRKVYG
-860 DTEVDRQI
+860 DTEYNKMVG
-868 RVYQNTYKGFGKQT
+868 VYQNTYRGFGRQT
-882 GNTAESNKTFADA
+882 GNAAEANKSYADA
-895 SDEWFND
+895 SDELFND
-902 FMAGLAQTEYGLER
+902 LLAGLVQTEYGLQR
-916 VVNYVAEDNSM
+916 LLDYVTEDTSM
-927 TATEKTSVLQSIKDI
+927 TAKEKTSVLQSIKDL

-955 GVKSNNIGTKAAKE
+955 GVKSNNLGTKAAKE
-969 VEKNIDKYMADLEDI
+969 IEKDIDKHMADLEDI
-984 FDAVEKMCNAAIA
+984 FNSVEKMCDAAIA
-997 EVNKQIAGEVEKAVK
+997 EVNRQINGEKEVEKAVK
-1012 EVTEDYTETEHKQ
+1012 EVTEDYTKTEHKQ

-1071 HSQFGDIT
+1071 HSQFGNIT

-1104 PVFPTVEYKLND
+1104 PVFPTVEYKISD
-1116 KKRKQVADKITEAV
+1116 KKRKAVYDKVVEAV

-1152 FNHRGTETYKNDRTM
+1152 FNHRGIETYKNDRTM

-1188 MPGLVSNEALR
+1188 MPGLVSNEALK
-1199 KIVETIGADTINEA
+1199 KIVETIGADTISEA

-1218 SWYESHPEIVDK
+1218 GWYESHPEIVDK

-1241 SNKKPFAD
+1241 SNKVPYAD
-1249 KADSELKVFQKNFQ
+1249 KTDSELKVFQKNIR
-1263 EKYKHWFDDEE
+1263 ENYKHFFDDEE
-1274 GKLSWINYNKA
+1274 GKLSWTKYNKA
-1285 IDALYAINKYG
+1285 IDALYAINKHG

-1342 YDSKGEPRTFNALH
+1342 YNSKGEPRTFNALH

-1385 IWGVATRKFDSL
+1385 IWGVATRKFNSL
-1397 EDIKKASARLVLEN
+1397 DDIKKASARLVLEN

-1428 IAKEISDKKEDN
+1428 IAKEISDKAESN

-1456 RGAKTERAINNSLKQ
+1456 RGAKTERAINNTLKQ
-1471 YSRLHITDHTA
+1471 YSRLHITEHTA

-1552 QENASEESGTVFS
+1552 QENANEESGTVFS
-1565 LNVETKE
+1565 LNVDTTKKLYSTGDDFSDSLSYSDYARVDQMLKKNKGTKILSGEHVLMLDNKLVYNKNNKITRVVTVTNSKDKPHE
-1572 VEEATEKLTK
+1572 VTYSTFVME
-1582 QVDDWLQGIMPK
+1582 
-1594 KHYFD
+1594 
-1599 FGKTPY
+1599 
-1605 VLKVNGAKDLPVTM
+1605 DLLE
-1619 NESGILKFTTGYKEH
+1619 NENNRELSGISFSEL
-1634 SVSTDAMKEMPKAI
+1634 
-1648 TRPLMVFKGSVPNSL
+1648 
-1663 ALVVDVNDK
+1663 
-1672 KEEKIVVAIHLD
+1672 
-1684 DRQNRLL
+1684 
-1691 VNRIASMY
+1691 
-1699 GKDNTINY
+1699 
-1707 ALRQIKEGN
+1707 
-1716 LLDIDKKRSI
+1716 
-1726 EWLTSGGLQLP
+1726 
-1737 RLVQAN
+1737 
-1743 INASKD
+1743 
-1749 TIAQIEQ
+1749 AQIE
-1756 QSNNESHSLNV
+1756 SKAFSYDFGGKVDIRANYGNNTYTDAIIGLGRKSGVRRQVNYHFGEDEDGSGNITEGKRSYSLNV

-1795 VMYHGTDAYKDFT
+1795 VMYHGTDAYKEFT
-1808 VFKPGKNGYLGKG
+1808 VFKPGKDGYLGKG

-1828 YIAEKYAEQNGYDG
+1828 YIAQRYAEQNGYDG

-1868 EKVAARRAM
+1868 EKVAAKRAAK
-1877 ENSYSTRWLKPGD
+1877 NSFSTKWLTPAD
-1890 ISKLKAKGYDGII
+1890 INKLRAKGYDGII
-1903 WKYGKSPI
+1903 WKYGKSPV
-1911 EISVWEPN
+1911 EISVWDPN

-1937 SLNVDSEGKELTEA
+1937 SINVDSEGKELTEA
-1951 QEKYFADSKIR
+1951 QEKYFAESKIR
-1962 DAEGKL
+1962 DAEERL
-1968 LVMYHGTNKGGFT
+1968 LRVYHGTSHGGFT
-1981 VFDASFSDDN
+1981 EFKNDLNYFTANRKYAERYTRASSNGKAGQVPKVYEGYLNITKPFDITDPEAKRVYIEEYIKGGYAQGMSPYASDD
-1991 LSFFFS
+1991 
-1997 DKVTVSAGYV
+1997 
-2007 KNRNNREINLNKPIP
+2007 EINKY
-2022 KDIKTAQ
+2022 A
-2029 QAYEY
+2029 
-2034 LESLGYK
+2034 ESI
-2041 DIQLEEVENP
+2041 D
-2051 FSDDTYDV
+2051 
-2059 WTFVT
+2059 WT
-2064 PEGHYDVLEYGE
+2064 
-2076 GALVDYVKELNQ
+2076 
-2088 GIYPVYLNV
+2088 
-2097 KNPLVV
+2097 
-2103 EANGKTWDTLEPPE
+2103 EA
-2117 KYSKHYSN
+2117 
-2125 VKILDGFNDNKIIK
+2125 DNLR
-2139 VSYTERLKNG
+2139 E
-2149 EIKYHTNEDFT
+2149 F
-2160 IDEIKEVFGEDTY
+2160 
-2173 NTYVENNLKF
+2173 
-2183 TYFRNVYLD
+2183 LD
-2192 EKSNILP
+2192 END
-2199 STTRQYAKYA
+2199 YD
-2209 KEKGYDGVYFKNI
+2209 YDGIILNEGGDITESGTVMRGDSYVTFDSNQFKN
-2222 VDVNTDYEE
+2222 VDN
-2231 AALSNVAVAFESNQI
+2231 LN
-2246 KSIHNA
+2246 
-2252 RPTENA
+2252 PTESR

-2418 TDLDSIWT
+2418 TELDSIWT

-2434 YLDYAENPANQPM
+2434 FLDYAENPANQPM

-2459 PANIYGANQEE
+2459 PANIYGADQEE

-2586 RKLSELKAR
+2586 RKLSELKAK

-2606 RQLTLAKAKI
+2606 RQLTLAKARI

-2657 SKGMAEYLQKME
+2657 SKGMAEYLKKME

-2741 GKEKREYATDVA
+2741 GKAKREYATDFA
-2753 RAAALEV
+2753 RTAAQEV
-2760 RNAKVKDSRFMTN
+2760 RNAKAIDNRFMTS
-2773 LDHYMTQHLNAYREF
+2773 LDHYFTEHLNAYREF
-2788 RKLSGYEDGKLMDL
+2788 RKLSGYEDGKLMEL

-2825 DVLKDQKE
+2825 DVLSNQKE
-2833 VKRLTSTDKKDLV
+2833 VKRLTSTKKEDLV
-2846 DSGLKDENGN
+2846 DSGLKDEKGN
-2856 PVMITRAQR
+2856 PVMITRAER
-2865 LSLVMH
+2865 LSLIMH

-2910 QMELRDAI
+2910 QMEVRAAI
-2918 LDKNAN
+2918 LDKNVD

-2996 SDVSGLIFDG
+2996 SDVSGLVFDG

-3048 PVRNFNMVWNTVTR
+3048 PVRNFNMVWNAVTR

-3073 AISLTWGAKNTD
+3073 AISVTWGAKNTD

-3101 ELSFLDELRGKFAG
+3101 EPSALDALRGRFAG

-3130 SFFTAGAKVGNLTL
+3130 SYFTAGAKVGNLTL
-3144 AKTLKDLGKGFILKK
+3144 ARTLKDLGKGFILKK

-3200 KALNWVEF
+3200 KALNWVQF

-3223 YVDANF
+3223 YVDAEY
-3229 KDLKGA
+3229 KGPKNA
-3235 EYWQK
+3235 EYWQR

-3269 RLLKAVVMFK
+3269 RFIKAVVMFK
-3279 TQPLQNFGTVYDAV
+3279 TQPLQNFGTVYDAI
-3293 GEYAAKVRKGNKA
+3293 GEYVAKRRKGIDA
-3306 EIKEAGKHLAWA
+3306 QTKEARKHLAWA
-3318 LSSQIASAIT
+3318 LSSQIASAVT

-3353 WEMILAKFGAGV
+3353 WEMVLAKFGAGL
-3365 RDCFLGAMLFAQ
+3365 RDCFLGAMLVAK
-3377 ELYEAFDYLFNPDT
+3377 ELYDGIEYLANWDKKT
-3391 KQYYGMDVS
+3391 YYGLDVS
-3400 FLGQIEDIFK
+3400 ALSQIGDIVK
-3410 AVKNLNKN
+3410 AVRNLEEDTAK
-3418 IGERADAITEAD
+3418 RFSAITEAD
-3430 RDKYNNGI
+3430 RDKYNRGI
-3438 LKETGNLVNYIGQF
+3438 LIDVGNVINYAGQF
-3452 SGIPL
+3452 TGVPL

-3463 AQSLIL
+3463 FQSLIL
-3469 YAIDISNGT
+3469 YAVDVSNGT
-3478 IGEAELSKDVPNQYE
+3478 IGEAELSREVPNQYE
-3493 RMYDAL
+3493 RMYEAL
-3499 QNKDSERYNTLFDEM
+3499 DENDSDRYKKLFDEII
-3514 VTKKMRDAAEDG
+3514 TKKMKDAAEDG
-3526 KEKDQEDIEKSVE
+3526 KEKTQEDVEKSVI
-3539 TSAKK
+3539 TSMKK
-3544 YIKDGYNSGE
+3544 YIQDGYNSGE

-3564 TKEFGMEEDDA
+3564 TKEFGMSEADA

-3596 RLSDAVN
+3596 RLADAVN

-3609 AEIDKLKAQGI
+3609 AEIDKLTAQGI
-3620 EEDTIKSQL
+3620 EADAIKTQL
-3629 TGILKEGYYKGSLS
+3629 TGILRDGYNKNTLSKE
-3643 NDKITQVLK
+3643 KITGILT
-3652 EYEDLDENDIYYK
+3652 EYEGLSENDVYYK

-3670 FKKTHPDESFSRYDA
+3670 FKKTHPEESFSKYDA

-3702 MIAEIKDLMKH
+3702 MIAEIEDLMKH

-3727 YKPLYLELKAKGKAS
+3727 YKPLYLELKSKGKAS
-3742 TLKNILISAYM
+3742 TLKNVLIAAYM
-3753 ATGLSQEDA
+3753 ATGLSRDDA
-3762 AKRIDRWKE
+3762 IKRIDNWK
-3771 NDK
+3771 

>member
-1 MSLLDKYVAKYGHED
+1 MSLLDKYTAKYGNQSRVNQL
-16 TIRKMKTVHKD
+16 RKQKD
-27 WMPETPT
+27 WVPETPT
-34 SPEKESNRAA
+34 NDVKASNIVA
-44 AHSLIDNMTDE
+44 AHQYMDSLTDE
-55 DRKRSE
+55 DKRRIVNNGAGS
-61 EKSTLGQSLGMQT
+61 SLGMQL
-74 NGILGNAFASIFNK
+74 NGLLNGPVYSISNIGFGKNAAKENK
-88 EENQKYK
+88 E
-95 DYQTYKA
+95 YQNFTTA
-102 ASDILQAEKY
+102 EGIINAEKY
-112 EKKREDVV
+112 EQKRESVV
-120 RQNGSYAYKTMKNY
+120 RGYGKQAYDTMKNY
-134 IDLIDKARQSRQGG
+134 LSAKAEADKRLTANPLMMLSLSKERNEYKAQ
-148 GTLGALINSGKSED
+148 AD
-162 LQKQAKEIKKTL
+162 KQKEIL
-174 EQMGIT
+174 EKLGIK
-180 GKDFDKYEQYVREYK
+180 GKDFDKYAQYVQEYM
-195 DIEDTQAMEK
+195 DIEATQAREK
-205 EIASKIAAKPVAR
+205 EIKRVIQKHPVA
-218 GIGYTAADVA
+218 GSAGLTAATWLTDT
-228 VSPITGLMA
+228 VSGYPA
-237 TAESLKRPF
+237 TLETVKKLG
-246 YADPSAPVNTYSS
+246 YADKEAPVNTYSN

-266 SNAVEQSVSNQ
+266 SNAVHEGVSDK
-277 IDSKLG
+277 IDNDVLQWIYDTTNSTATSGLSMVLGGVLG
-283 KFAYGTG
+283 KAFNAG
-290 VSALKSGEAMLI
+290 AAEKI
-302 GNYLGGAFGI
+302 GKAITN
-312 DAASKL
+312 SS
-318 GQLTTLPM
+318 
-326 FGASAFAQTLQESQA
+326 FGAQAFASTIKEAQDR
-341 KGFSPEMATQKALAS
+341 GFSSENAIKTATAAAIAEMA
-356 GMAEMLFEELSLD
+356 FEEISLD
-369 KAWGTL
+369 RVWG
-375 KNAKLGKGG
+375 NFMDARKGVG
-384 LSKRILDVFMGAG
+384 GFRKRLLNWAVSSGV
-397 IEGSEEIFT
+397 ELSEEVATEF
-406 DLANH
+406 ANH
-411 IADNFINGDFSDY
+411 ASDQEINGMFSDY
-424 QSGIRMRVE
+424 QTEIRMDVE
-433 NGMSLDQATREA
+433 RGMSLDDAVEKAQ
-445 KKEFIAQLV
+445 KNFLYKIALV
-454 ESGLAGAASG
+454 GLSGFASG
-464 GFMNVA
+464 GTINA
-470 AASVGSVQYH
+470 IASTAGSIQYH
-480 NTARNIN
+480 KTAKNIN
-487 ENTKLKSEVVESAK
+487 SNTNLKTEVVDSAK
-501 GLEGTTAAE
+501 GLDGTTAAE

-515 SVEEINE
+515 PVEEINE

-552 ETAEEAEKKANEIV
+552 ETEEEAEKKAQAIV
-566 IMSEQTQPTEAEEKR
+566 VMASQTAPTEAEEKA
-581 NIDLVKDEN
+581 NIDLVADEN
-590 VANAYA
+590 AANAYVG
-596 DVLKN
+596 VLKN
-601 RVASNVLEDV
+601 RVAGNVLADV
-611 EKHNAE
+611 EEHNAE

-625 KGKEGIRAGYNNQEI
+625 KGKNGIAAGYNGQEI

-660 DLSEITLPEDMRLLF
+660 DLSEITLPDDMRLLF

-749 GQNSRENAEAAK
+749 GQNSRESSEVK
-761 VETSKINP
+761 QIDTSKINP

-776 VLNPLLE
+776 VLNPFLE
-783 PLAKKFNVAIN
+783 LLAKKFNVAIN
-794 TTEGRNKAAG
+794 TTESRSKAAG
-804 SFVPSELLV
+804 SFVPSDLLV
-813 TLNKAESNNMLNSVL
+813 TINKAESNNMVNSAI
-828 HETLG
+828 HEIVG
-833 EYTKAYAPDAYKLT
+833 EYAKAYAPEAFDRV
-847 KQKVID
+847 KQKVTD
-853 FARKVFG
+853 FARKEHG
-860 DTEVDRQI
+860 DTEYNRMVG
-868 RVYQNTYKGFGKQT
+868 VYQNTYRGFGKQT
-882 GNTAESNKTFADA
+882 GNAEEANKSYAEA
-895 SDEWFND
+895 SDEFFID
-902 FMAGLAQTEYGLER
+902 YLAGLIQTEYGLQR
-916 VVNYVAEDNSM
+916 LLDYVTEDTSM
-927 TATEKTSVLQSIKDI
+927 TAKEKTSVLQSIKDF

-955 GVKSNNIGTKAAKE
+955 GVKSNNLGTKAAKE
-969 VEKNIDKYMADLEDI
+969 IEKDIDKHMADLEDI
-984 FDAVEKMCNAAIA
+984 FNSVEKMCDAAIA
-997 EVNKQIAGEVEKAVK
+997 EVNRQINSEAKAEEKSETK
-1012 EVTEDYTETEHKQ
+1012 EAH
-1025 FSLNTDVES
+1025 SLNVDS
-1034 TKELMALHAL
+1034 
-1044 NEESFLKTL
+1044 
-1053 KLGGFACPSI
+1053 
-1063 AIKKKYMS
+1063 
-1071 HSQFGDIT
+1071 
-1079 VVFGKATIDPEWAE
+1079 E
-1093 GNNVYSGDAWT
+1093 GNN
-1104 PVFPTVEYKLND
+1104 L
-1116 KKRKQVADKITEAV
+1116 TEAQIKYFADSKV
-1130 GGYDVFRTLP
+1130 R
-1140 NPMLDE
+1140 
-1146 VNMTDA
+1146 DA
-1152 FNHRGTETYKNDRTM
+1152 EGRLLKVMHGTEADFTVFNPKESGGKNGTAEGYGIYFSDDAEITLHYGER
-1167 QYAYLND
+1167 QLEGYLN
-1174 TGKGFDIPTKENQF
+1174 ITKPAYDNKKTIT
-1188 MPGLVSNEALR
+1188 MPGLIKLLKATTEYEAKKWDMDIKDTWISNYE
-1199 KIVETIGADTINEA
+1199 DT
-1213 HDSSY
+1213 Y
-1218 SWYESHPEIVDK
+1218 SNSLDAAYRSVAKQILEGNDNDK
-1230 LRVLL
+1230 
-1235 NEGYRN
+1235 
-1241 SNKKPFAD
+1241 D
-1249 KADSELKVFQKNFQ
+1249 IIQ
-1263 EKYKHWFDDEE
+1263 EVMV
-1274 GKLSWINYNKA
+1274 G
-1285 IDALYAINKYG
+1285 
-1296 AYQVR
+1296 
-1301 DDEAF
+1301 
-1306 RNMLDEKVDETGYTE
+1306 M
-1321 WLEKL
+1321 
-1326 FDGIIEKE
+1326 
-1334 GIRNNLDY
+1334 GIRNYNQAYEFYDILKNTLGFDGFEVKWTHADGTSNVYVALDSNQFKLIDNVNPTDNEDIRY
-1342 YDSKGEPRTFNALH
+1342 SINVIIGDDGKNYGKGVYLDSTLLTNITDSERREMVRERIKELGGQSFTAFDKNGKAVNIKIEEYNKKFKNANGNKVKVNKDLIEKYDTNTKQEAVVLVDELIETSKFFRTSAAKKSHGWLDDNGNNNWEYWNTYIVDGNGDIWKAALNIANADSGEKVLYDINPITPIKRKGQ
-1356 YEVTLENAVK
+1356 AVK
-1366 VMKQQSQQG
+1366 S
-1375 GTNTPFGAMQ
+1375 
-1385 IWGVATRKFDSL
+1385 AT
-1397 EDIKKASARLVLEN
+1397 
-1411 DEEREALREEY
+1411 AL
-1422 TQRFFD
+1422 
-1428 IAKEISDKKEDN
+1428 
-1440 QFIAMDRA
+1440 
-1448 GEAIVDSL
+1448 
-1456 RGAKTERAINNSLKQ
+1456 
-1471 YSRLHITDHTA
+1471 
-1482 ADVLALYNDIADMP
+1482 
-1496 TDYFE
+1496 
-1501 AKPTRAVG
+1501 
-1509 LNEIAYV
+1509 
-1516 VIPDNASERLIKAL
+1516 
-1530 NDNGITYKT
+1530 
-1539 YEAENEEDRLKVV
+1539 
-1552 QENASEESGTVFS
+1552 
-1565 LNVETKE
+1565 
-1572 VEEATEKLTK
+1572 
-1582 QVDDWLQGIMPK
+1582 PK
-1594 KHYFD
+1594 K
-1599 FGKTPY
+1599 
-1605 VLKVNGAKDLPVTM
+1605 
-1619 NESGILKFTTGYKEH
+1619 
-1634 SVSTDAMKEMPKAI
+1634 
-1648 TRPLMVFKGSVPNSL
+1648 
-1663 ALVVDVNDK
+1663 
-1672 KEEKIVVAIHLD
+1672 
-1684 DRQNRLL
+1684 
-1691 VNRIASMY
+1691 
-1699 GKDNTINY
+1699 TIPQTN
-1707 ALRQIKEGN
+1707 K
-1716 LLDIDKKRSI
+1716 
-1726 EWLTSGGLQLP
+1726 
-1737 RLVQAN
+1737 
-1743 INASKD
+1743 
-1749 TIAQIEQ
+1749 
-1756 QSNNESHSLNV
+1756 QSNNKSHSLNV

-1795 VMYHGTDAYKDFT
+1795 VMYHGTDAYKEFT
-1808 VFKPGKNGYLGKG
+1808 VFKPGKDGYLGKG

-1828 YIAEKYAEQNGYDG
+1828 YIAQRYAEQNGYDG

-1868 EKVAARRAM
+1868 EKVAAKRAAK
-1877 ENSYSTRWLKPGD
+1877 NSFSTRWLTPAD
-1890 ISKLKAKGYDGII
+1890 INKLRAKGYDGII
-1903 WKYGKSPI
+1903 WKYGKSPV
-1911 EISVWEPN
+1911 EISVWNPN

-1924 DNLKPTENEDIRY
+1924 DNLKPTESKDIRHSINVTDTEYQKLAETNPEEARRILDAKATEWGAYKASENAYMAENKMVFFHGTSSDKFTVFDKSLLGTGSGDVGFFGKGFYFAFTKGEASTYGRNVMNAYLKMQKPFDFTKEMYSFDGRNDYTDARESLFIVNFVEKFPELAKRKEFDFYVRYLDGKEATISLADYAKIYKDAYKNTKFTHGEYFDDYENRKVYTVSLDDPNAKFVHRIMQTVDERMANNRSVLVEEYLRKWVFEWLNIPRARDIVMSCEFSGAVKALGYDGIIQSETGDEAVVFNENQIKSADLIVKDDAGKVIPLSERFTESKDIRY
-1937 SLNVDSEGKELTEA
+1937 SLNVDSEGSSLTEA
-1951 QEKYFADSKIR
+1951 QENYFKDSKIR
-1962 DAEGKL
+1962 NAEGRL
-1968 LVMYHGTNKGGFT
+1968 LRVYHGTSHGGFT
-1981 VFDASFSDDN
+1981 EFKNDLNYFTANRKYAERYTRASSNGKAGQVPKVYEGYLNITKPFDITDPEAKRVYIEEYIKGGYAQGISPYASDD
-1991 LSFFFS
+1991 
-1997 DKVTVSAGYV
+1997 
-2007 KNRNNREINLNKPIP
+2007 EINKY
-2022 KDIKTAQ
+2022 A
-2029 QAYEY
+2029 
-2034 LESLGYK
+2034 ESI
-2041 DIQLEEVENP
+2041 D
-2051 FSDDTYDV
+2051 
-2059 WTFVT
+2059 WT
-2064 PEGHYDVLEYGE
+2064 
-2076 GALVDYVKELNQ
+2076 
-2088 GIYPVYLNV
+2088 
-2097 KNPLVV
+2097 
-2103 EANGKTWDTLEPPE
+2103 EAD
-2117 KYSKHYSN
+2117 
-2125 VKILDGFNDNKIIK
+2125 
-2139 VSYTERLKNG
+2139 
-2149 EIKYHTNEDFT
+2149 
-2160 IDEIKEVFGEDTY
+2160 
-2173 NTYVENNLKF
+2173 NLKEF
-2183 TYFRNVYLD
+2183 LD
-2192 EKSNILP
+2192 END
-2199 STTRQYAKYA
+2199 YD
-2209 KEKGYDGVYFKNI
+2209 YDGIILNEGGDITETGTVMRGNSYVTFDSNQFKN
-2222 VDVNTDYEE
+2222 VDNLNPT
-2231 AALSNVAVAFESNQI
+2231 
-2246 KSIHNA
+2246 KS
-2252 RPTENA
+2252 R

-2418 TDLDSIWT
+2418 TELDSIWT

-2434 YLDYAENPANQPM
+2434 FLDYAENPANQPM

-2459 PANIYGANQEE
+2459 PANIYGADQEE

-2606 RQLTLAKAKI
+2606 RQLTLAKARI

-2741 GKEKREYATDVA
+2741 GKAKREYATDFA
-2753 RAAALEV
+2753 RTAAQEV
-2760 RNAKVKDSRFMTN
+2760 RNAKAIDTRFMTN
-2773 LDHYMTQHLNAYREF
+2773 LDHYFTNHLNAYREF
-2788 RKLSGYEDGKLMDL
+2788 RKLSGYEDGKLMEL

-2825 DVLKDQKE
+2825 DVLSNQKE
-2833 VKRLTSTDKKDLV
+2833 VKRLTSTKKEDLV
-2846 DSGLKDENGN
+2846 DSGLKDEKGN
-2856 PVMITRAQR
+2856 SVMITRAER
-2865 LSLVMH
+2865 LSLIMH

-2910 QMELRDAI
+2910 QMEVRNAI

-2996 SDVSGLIFDG
+2996 SDVSGLVFDG

-3048 PVRNFNMVWNTVTR
+3048 PVRNFNMVWNAVTR

-3073 AISLTWGAKNTD
+3073 AISVTWGAKNTD

-3101 ELSFLDELRGKFAG
+3101 EPSGFDILRGRFAG

-3130 SFFTAGAKVGNLTL
+3130 SYFTAGAKVGNLTL

-3183 ADMKAVGFGKNL
+3183 ADMKASGFGKNL

-3200 KALNWVEF
+3200 KALNWVQF

-3223 YVDANF
+3223 YVDAEY
-3229 KDLKGA
+3229 KGPKNA
-3235 EYWQK
+3235 EYWQR

-3259 QQADIIRNPN
+3259 QQADIIRDPN
-3269 RLLKAVVMFK
+3269 RLRKALVMFK
-3279 TQPLQNFGTVYDAV
+3279 TQPLQNFGTVYDAI
-3293 GEYAAKVRKGNKA
+3293 GEYAAKVKKGNKA
-3306 EIKEAGKHLAWA
+3306 QIKEAGKHLAWA
-3318 LSSQIASAIT
+3318 LSSQIASAVT
-3328 FSAMTILAD
+3328 FSAMAILAD

-3365 RDCFLGAMLFAQ
+3365 RDCFLGAMLWMQ
-3377 ELYEAFDYLFNPDT
+3377 ELYQVADYIFNPDNET
-3391 KQYYGMDVS
+3391 YYGVNVS
-3400 FLGQIEDIFK
+3400 YLAEIEDIVK
-3410 AVKNLNKN
+3410 AIKKLGKDTT
-3418 IGERADAITEAD
+3418 GRADAITEAD
-3430 RDKYNNGI
+3430 RDKYNQGI
-3438 LKETGNLVNYIGQF
+3438 LIDVGNLVNYFGQF
-3452 SGIPL
+3452 VGVPL

-3463 AQSLIL
+3463 GQSLIL
-3469 YAIDISNGT
+3469 YAIDLSNGT
-3478 IGEAELSKDVPNQYE
+3478 IGEAELSREVPNQYE
-3493 RMYDAL
+3493 RMYEAL

-3596 RLSDAVN
+3596 RLADAVN

-3609 AEIDKLKAQGI
+3609 AEIDKLTAQGI
-3620 EEDTIKSQL
+3620 EANTIKTQL
-3629 TGILKEGYYKGSLS
+3629 TGILRDSYNKNTLSKE
-3643 NDKITQVLK
+3643 KITGILT
-3652 EYEDLDENDIYYK
+3652 EYEGLNENDVYYK

-3670 FKKTHPDESFSRYDA
+3670 FKKTHPEESFSKYDA
-3685 MNNAIKEVIN
+3685 MNSAIKEVIN

-3702 MIAEIKDLMKH
+3702 MMAEIEDLMKH

-3727 YKPLYLELKAKGKAS
+3727 YKPLYLELKSKGKAS
-3742 TLKNILISAYM
+3742 TLKNVLIAAYM
-3753 ATGLSQEDA
+3753 ATGLSRDDA
-3762 AKRIDRWKE
+3762 IKRIDNWK
-3771 NDK
+3771 

>member
-1 MSLLDKYVAKYGHED
+1 MSLLDKYTEKYGNREQVNRL
-16 TIRKMKTVHKD
+16 RKSKE

-55 DRKRSE
+55 DKKRIE
-61 EKSTLGQSLGMQT
+61 GKSTLGQSLGMQT
-74 NGILGNAFASIFNK
+74 NGPLGQAFSNVFSNIGFGKNNAQNEK
-88 EENQKYK
+88 E
-95 DYQTYKA
+95 YQTYKA

-112 EKKREDVV
+112 EKKRENVV
-120 RQNGSYAYKTMKNY
+120 RQNGAYAYKTMKNY

-148 GTLGALINSGKSED
+148 GTLGALINAGKTED

-195 DIEDTQAMEK
+195 DIESTQKMQNEIKDFIAQDEK
-205 EIASKIAAKPVAR
+205 HGFNVGTGVGMFDANRFNSNPLGHVREY
-218 GIGYTAADVA
+218 GLTAADVA

-237 TAESLKRPF
+237 TVESFKRPF
-246 YADPSAPVNTYSS
+246 YADPSAPVNTYSD
-259 LYALQNA
+259 LYALLNA
-266 SNAVEQSVSNQ
+266 SNAIEEASTAQHESALGQ
-277 IDSKLG
+277 KL
-283 KFAYGTG
+283 YGVG
-290 VSALKSGEAMLI
+290 VSTAKSAEAMLI
-302 GNYLGGAFGI
+302 SRVLGGALGY
-312 DAASKL
+312 DASSKL

-375 KNAKLGKGG
+375 KNAKIGKGG
-384 LSKRILDVFMGAG
+384 LSKRILDVLMGAG

-487 ENTKLKSEVVESAK
+487 ENAKLKSEVVESAK

-541 DIAKESLMNAG
+541 DIAKESLINAG

-625 KGKEGIRAGYNNQEI
+625 KGKEGFRAGYNNQEI

-646 DVQKGIVATSQGLL
+646 DVEKGIVATSQGLL
-660 DLSEITLPEDMRLLF
+660 DLSEITLPDDMRLLF

-701 YATGSLRAFMVGAS
+701 YATGSLRAFMAGAS

-749 GQNSRENAEAAK
+749 GQNSRENAETATVDK
-761 VETSKINP
+761 SKINP

-776 VLNPLLE
+776 ELNPLLE

-860 DTEVDRQI
+860 DTEVDKQI

-916 VVNYVAEDNSM
+916 VVNYVAEDTSM

-969 VEKNIDKYMADLEDI
+969 VEKNINKYMADLEDI
-984 FDAVEKMCNAAIA
+984 FNAVEKMCNAAIA

-1152 FNHRGTETYKNDRTM
+1152 FNHRGIETYKNDRTM

-1199 KIVETIGADTINEA
+1199 KIAETIGADTINEA

-1230 LRVLL
+1230 LRELL

-1456 RGAKTERAINNSLKQ
+1456 RGAKTERAINNTLKQ

-1516 VIPDNASERLIKAL
+1516 VIPDNSSERLIKAL
-1530 NDNGITYKT
+1530 DDNGITYKT

-1572 VEEATEKLTK
+1572 VEEATEKLNK
-1582 QVDDWLQGIMPK
+1582 QIDNWLDGKMPK
-1594 KHYFD
+1594 DGYFD
-1599 FGKTPY
+1599 FGMTPY
-1605 VLKVNGAKDLPVTM
+1605 VLQQNGANKLPVTM
-1619 NESGILKFTTGYKEH
+1619 NEDGIYKFTTDDRNH
-1634 SVSTDAMKEMPKAI
+1634 LVSLDVMRNIPKAL
-1648 TRPLMVFKGSVPNSL
+1648 TRPMMVFNGSVPGSL
-1663 ALVVDVNDK
+1663 AVIIEDEDK
-1672 KEEKIVVAIHLD
+1672 NGEKVLIALHLEK
-1684 DRQNRLL
+1684 RQKRLL
-1691 VNRIASMY
+1691 VNRIASVY
-1699 GKDNTINY
+1699 GKNDTRRY
-1707 ALRQIKEGN
+1707 AIQQIEKGN

-1726 EWLTSGGLQLP
+1726 EWLTNKGLQLP
-1737 RLVQAN
+1737 ELVQAN

-1756 QSNNESHSLNV
+1756 QSNNSYSLNV
-1767 DSQGSS
+1767 DSTGSS

-1795 VMYHGTDAYKDFT
+1795 VMYHGTDAYKEFT

-1842 RVYQVYLNIKNPLVV
+1842 RVYQVYLNVKNPLVV

-1937 SLNVDSEGKELTEA
+1937 SL
-1951 QEKYFADSKIR
+1951 
-1962 DAEGKL
+1962 
-1968 LVMYHGTNKGGFT
+1968 
-1981 VFDASFSDDN
+1981 
-1991 LSFFFS
+1991 
-1997 DKVTVSAGYV
+1997 
-2007 KNRNNREINLNKPIP
+2007 
-2022 KDIKTAQ
+2022 
-2029 QAYEY
+2029 
-2034 LESLGYK
+2034 
-2041 DIQLEEVENP
+2041 
-2051 FSDDTYDV
+2051 
-2059 WTFVT
+2059 
-2064 PEGHYDVLEYGE
+2064 
-2076 GALVDYVKELNQ
+2076 
-2088 GIYPVYLNV
+2088 
-2097 KNPLVV
+2097 
-2103 EANGKTWDTLEPPE
+2103 
-2117 KYSKHYSN
+2117 
-2125 VKILDGFNDNKIIK
+2125 
-2139 VSYTERLKNG
+2139 
-2149 EIKYHTNEDFT
+2149 
-2160 IDEIKEVFGEDTY
+2160 
-2173 NTYVENNLKF
+2173 
-2183 TYFRNVYLD
+2183 
-2192 EKSNILP
+2192 
-2199 STTRQYAKYA
+2199 
-2209 KEKGYDGVYFKNI
+2209 
-2222 VDVNTDYEE
+2222 
-2231 AALSNVAVAFESNQI
+2231 
-2246 KSIHNA
+2246 
-2252 RPTENA
+2252 
-2258 DIRYSLDVEDWEKD
+2258 DVEDWEKD
-2272 FFAEMTGNANVSNI
+2272 FFAEMTGNTNVSNI

-2358 EQATEI
+2358 KQATEI

-2403 FKNDMFGNLI
+2403 FKNDMFGNVI

-2825 DVLKDQKE
+2825 DVLKDRKE

-2846 DSGLKDENGN
+2846 DSGLKDENGK
-2856 PVMITRAQR
+2856 PVMITRAER
-2865 LSLVMH
+2865 LSLIMH

-2892 YKDPKQQRAH
+2892 YKDPKQQKAH
-2902 AQTYFYES
+2902 AKTYYYES

-2932 ATMKVKELEKQLSPW
+2932 ATMKVKELEKQLSDW

-3200 KALNWVEF
+3200 KALNWVQF

-3318 LSSQIASAIT
+3318 LSSQIASAVT

-3344 KYKDDDKSF
+3344 KYKDDDDKFS
-3353 WEMILAKFGAGV
+3353 WLNVLAKFGAGV

-3410 AVKNLNKN
+3410 SVKNLNKN

-3469 YAIDISNGT
+3469 YAIDASNGT

-3643 NDKITQVLK
+3643 NGKITQVLK

-3762 AKRIDRWKE
+3762 AKRIDKWKE